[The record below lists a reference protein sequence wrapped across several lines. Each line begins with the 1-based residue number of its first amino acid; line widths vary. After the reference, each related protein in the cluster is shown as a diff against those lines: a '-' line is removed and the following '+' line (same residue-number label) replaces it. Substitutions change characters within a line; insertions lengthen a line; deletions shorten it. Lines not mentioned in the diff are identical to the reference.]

1 MAKASASRK
10 LEKMATRLIK
20 VSKRKKKPSSIPS
33 EWAMTN
39 RNTLLS
45 KDNKG
50 EACIEKL
57 LKEAGIPHT
66 REFVT
71 RCCDKDR
78 FIDFVV
84 EWNGRMVA
92 IEVDGKPH
100 MSAKGQS
107 DDRKRE
113 REIIKSGE
121 VSSFVRFSWSE
132 AMRCD
137 TKRLRSILDLSAL
150 SGGVVLMY

>member
-1 MAKASASRK
+1 MAKAVASRR
-10 LEKMATRLIK
+10 LERMATKLIK
-20 VSKRKKKPSSIPS
+20 ASKRKKPSSIPS
-33 EWAMTN
+33 TWAMSN
-39 RNTLLS
+39 RSTLLS

-57 LKEAGIPHT
+57 LKEAGIPYT

-84 EWNGRMVA
+84 EWNGCMIA

-113 REIIKSGE
+113 GEIIKSGE
-121 VSSFVRFSWSE
+121 VSSFVRFSWSQ

-137 TKRLRSILDLSAL
+137 AKRIRAILDLSAFA
-150 SGGVVLMY
+150 GGVVLMY